1 MSNPNGATNGVVSTA
16 SSTVDT
22 GVISTATSYACS
34 YGPAKVAG
42 NYTLSITRSGVHI
55 KNSPF
60 SIYLVPGD
68 IDGPSSYITNV
79 DGTHTKDVGK
89 TYWFTIVTRVRAIT
103 NELTALQ
110 FKANPHTR
118 HSSLRPCSPP
128 HPPPDTGRVRE
139 PPGHWRELV
148 VHQCAVDPCVVVQ
161 QWCVK
166 FSTST
171 PRHRLPAC

>member
-79 DGTHTKDVGK
+79 DGSHTKDVGK
-89 TYWFTIVTRVRAIT
+89 TYWFTIVTRVRART
-103 NELTALQ
+103 PNAPLVGAFQSESTHA
-110 FKANPHTR
+110 R
-118 HSSLRPCSPP
+118 HSSLRLAP
-128 HPPPDTGRVRE
+128 HPTPHPTQDAYGNRQVTG
-139 PPGHWRELV
+139 GSSSSINAQL
-148 VHQCAVDPCVVVQ
+148 
-161 QWCVK
+161 
-166 FSTST
+166 T
-171 PRHRLPAC
+171 PVSSSSSGV

>member
-79 DGTHTKDVGK
+79 DGSHTKDVGK
-89 TYWFTIVTRVRAIT
+89 TYWFTIVTRVRARTPNAPLGGAFQSESTHTSLIAS
-103 NELTALQ
+103 ALL
-110 FKANPHTR
+110 PTPPPTR
-118 HSSLRPCSPP
+118 HRTRTGTARSLAGARRPSM
-128 HPPPDTGRVRE
+128 R
-139 PPGHWRELV
+139 
-148 VHQCAVDPCVVVQ
+148 
-161 QWCVK
+161 
-166 FSTST
+166 S
-171 PRHRLPAC
+171 